1 MNITP
6 NQQYTLM
13 LPEITKNRDS
23 VEGAHRIKSKRSV
36 YLIQPGNLIPATDSD
51 KERYTLYLNG
61 AEFHEFPGETLSALL
76 GKLAF
81 TDTEV
86 ELPTDLEYLINNSDG
101 DGMSLAGLME
111 YAASNIM
118 QAKYHIL
125 LAELPGTA
133 NIDTNNLSRAQAS
146 QLNLK
151 ACIRQYT
158 RENLIDWQFD
168 TYDGVKQLTLLI
180 FRETEKVRGEDLGLT
195 DKTTYLVCG
204 LDDVGYYQQRW
215 VESGNQNT
223 VMIADTDKLYPEIS
237 GAKLRWIPVEI
248 VSDEELPS
256 GSLPRSGGYLSSICN
271 AALHRYQTSADYKEA
286 LRNGV
291 PTLFTKK
298 WRDGD
303 AALFKE
309 INGGRE
315 NVVTGTG
322 VVNNL
327 PNEVEVMVEGVA
339 LNDSPFIN
347 YFDAN
352 AKMAR
357 ALGAKF
363 SDTEVIAATATEANI
378 NAGNNNA
385 MLDKLCDSLE
395 SAFSRAIIYCGM
407 FNGLWGADQ
416 IEENLDSV
424 VITMARDFSSVKMT
438 PQEALAI
445 RDLYQSKL
453 MSLETA
459 VTKLVQGGF
468 TPIKAEEELG
478 RIESE
483 APNPPTITA
492 TTTPTIDNQANSV

>member
-1 MNITP
+1 MIITP
-6 NQQYTLM
+6 NQQYTTM
-13 LPEITKNRDS
+13 LPEITKNRDCA
-23 VEGAHRIKSKRSV
+23 EGSHRVKSKRSV
-36 YLIQPGNLIPATDSD
+36 YLIQPGNLIPVTDSD

-81 TDTEV
+81 TGTEV
-86 ELPTDLEYLINNSDG
+86 DLPTELEYLINNSDG

-111 YAASNIM
+111 YTASNIL

-168 TYDGVKQLTLLI
+168 TYDGIKQLTLLI
-180 FRETEKVRGEDLGLT
+180 FRENEKVRGADLGLT

-204 LDDVGYYQQRW
+204 LDDTGYYQQRW

-223 VMIADTDKLYPEIS
+223 VMIAETDKLYPEIS
-237 GAKLRWIPVEI
+237 SAKLRWIPVEI

-256 GSLPRSGGYLSSICN
+256 GALPRSGGYLSSICN

-291 PTLFTKK
+291 PTLFTKG
-298 WRDGD
+298 WTDGD
-303 AALFKE
+303 AALFE
-309 INGGRE
+309 AINGGRK
-315 NVVTGTG
+315 NVVTGSG

-327 PNEVEVMVEGVA
+327 PNQVDVMVEGIS
-339 LNDSPFIN
+339 LNDAPFIN

-385 MLDKLCDSLE
+385 MLDKLCDRLE
-395 SAFSRAIIYCGM
+395 SAFSRVILYCGM

-416 IEENLDSV
+416 IEENLDLV

-438 PQEALAI
+438 PQEALAV
-445 RDLYQSKL
+445 RDLRNDRL
-453 MSLETA
+453 MSEETA
-459 VTKLVQGGF
+459 ITKLVQGGF
-468 TPIKAEEELG
+468 TPVSVEEEMR

-483 APNPPTITA
+483 APLPESATA
-492 TTTPTIDNQANSV
+492 TPTIDNQANSV

>member
-1 MNITP
+1 MIITP
-6 NQQYTLM
+6 NDQYNLM
-13 LPEITKNRDS
+13 LPEVIKNRDC
-23 VEGAHRIKSKRSV
+23 VEGAHRIKSKRAT
-36 YLIQPGNLIPATDSD
+36 YLIQPGNLIPSTREDL
-51 KERYTLYLNG
+51 ERYQMYLNG

-81 TDTEV
+81 GDTEV
-86 ELPTDLEYLINNSDG
+86 ELVSELEYLTENADG
-101 DGMSLAGLME
+101 DGMTLAGLME

-118 QAKYHIL
+118 QAKYHVL

-133 NIDTNNLSRAQAS
+133 NIDTNNLSRAQAN

-158 RENLIDWQFD
+158 RENLIDWQFE
-168 TYDGVKQLTLLI
+168 TYDGIKQLTLLV
-180 FRETEKVRGEDLGLT
+180 FREVEKTRAMTLAVTEKT
-195 DKTTYLVCG
+195 SYLICG
-204 LDDVGYYQQRW
+204 LDELGYYQQRW
-215 VESGNQNT
+215 VEGDGKDKAM
-223 VMIADTDKLYPEIS
+223 VADTDKIYPEV
-237 GAKLRWIPVEI
+237 GGQKLRWIPVEI

-256 GSLPRSGGYLSSICN
+256 GSLPRSGGYLSAICN

-291 PTLFTKK
+291 PTLFTKG
-298 WRDGD
+298 WTDGD
-303 AALFKE
+303 GALFE
-309 INGGRE
+309 TINGGRK
-315 NVVTGTG
+315 NVVTGSG

-327 PNEVEVMVEGVA
+327 PNQVEVMVEGIA
-339 LNDSPFIN
+339 LNDAPFTN

-363 SDTEVIAATATEANI
+363 SDTEVVAATATEANI

-385 MLDKLCDSLE
+385 MLEKLCDNLE
-395 SAFSRAIIYCGM
+395 SAFARAIVYCGM
-407 FNGLWGADQ
+407 FNGLWGADRV
-416 IEENLDSV
+416 EENIDKV
-424 VITMARDFSSVKMT
+424 QINMARDFSSVKMS

-445 RDLYQSKL
+445 RDLYQSGL

-468 TPIKAEEELG
+468 TPIGAEEELG
-478 RIESE
+478 RIEAE
-483 APNPPTITA
+483 APTPPTLPA
-492 TTTPTIDNQANSV
+492 TNTPTIDNPANSV